1 MDIFLILNVV
11 IIVIGVAYS
20 IILHEVAH
28 GFAALIYGDNTA
40 KSAGRLSLNPL
51 KHIDPVGTVILP
63 LILFI
68 FNMPIFGWAKPV
80 PVNPLNF
87 KHQRSG
93 IIVVSIAGV
102 VVNFIIMIL
111 MFLFFVLFKL
121 EGFLVVASLN
131 LMLFIFNLLPFPPLD
146 GYNFF
151 SMLLPD
157 NLRNFV
163 YKFKDFFL
171 VAFLVLMI
179 TGGIKYI
186 YVPLFNLI
194 GNFMI
199 NLFLG
204 GRQ

>member
-1 MDIFLILNVV
+1 MDIFFILNVA
-11 IIVIGVAYS
+11 IITIGIAYS

-28 GFAALIYGDNTA
+28 GLAALLNGDNTA
-40 KSAGRLSLNPL
+40 KIAGRISLNPI
-51 KHIDPVGTVILP
+51 KHIDIVGTVILP

-80 PVNPLNF
+80 PVNPINF
-87 KHQRSG
+87 KHQRIG
-93 IIVVSIAGV
+93 MIVVSVAGV
-102 VVNFIIMIL
+102 FVNFIIMIF
-111 MFLFFVLFKL
+111 MFLFFVLFRL

-151 SMLLPD
+151 SMLLPEKT
-157 NLRNFV
+157 RNIV

-171 VAFLVLMI
+171 IIFLVLMA

-186 YVPLFNLI
+186 YVPLFNTI
-194 GNFMI
+194 GNFLI
-199 NLFLG
+199 NLFLRG
-204 GRQ
+204 K